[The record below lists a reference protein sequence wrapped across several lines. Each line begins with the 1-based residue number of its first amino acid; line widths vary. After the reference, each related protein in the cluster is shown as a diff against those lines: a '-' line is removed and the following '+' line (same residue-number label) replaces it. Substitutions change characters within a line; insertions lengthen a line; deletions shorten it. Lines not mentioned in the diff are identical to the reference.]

1 LPPFVGPVLFTD
13 FHKQNK
19 RGRFLAVCVV
29 MRLLLFVIICC
40 NYLLDTGVPTDKR
53 YYTFLVQLFDR
64 ELLQMRAIVRIKLLF
79 QCMCVCINCH
89 YIPGTVSKL
98 KKRIQNCI
106 YQLSPILLRSQSKRQ
121 NTATWIKTLTI
132 EVSFL
137 GA

>member
-1 LPPFVGPVLFTD
+1 
-13 FHKQNK
+13 
-19 RGRFLAVCVV
+19 

-98 KKRIQNCI
+98 KKEFKLHLPTFLLFYSDPNQNG
-106 YQLSPILLRSQSKRQ
+106 
-121 NTATWIKTLTI
+121 KTQR
-132 EVSFL
+132 L
-137 GA
+137 G